1 MTSSNALKCVVSDY
15 ETTNEVAPRKPFN
28 INPSVLRDTK
38 SLLYGSLKG
47 TTSNES
53 RTEDRRFY
61 TNKIGGI
68 LMKDAIKMLLSLL
81 IGVMAM
87 GIAKLVHPSWNINHL
102 LIFGLIVFA
111 VTFVLSLLLKK
122 ANGGKGSGND

>member
-1 MTSSNALKCVVSDY
+1 MTSSNALQKIGD
-15 ETTNEVAPRKPFN
+15 
-28 INPSVLRDTK
+28 
-38 SLLYGSLKG
+38 
-47 TTSNES
+47 
-53 RTEDRRFY
+53 

-68 LMKDAIKMLLSLL
+68 LMKNAIKMLLSLL
-81 IGVMAM
+81 IGVVAM

-122 ANGGKGSGND
+122 ITRVNKT